1 MAISK
6 EQWNGIQYALG
17 IQYCSVKFRMP
28 TGEELHVNKAFVAEN
43 KLALQVWI
51 DGRYCVG
58 WGWPDNK
65 LYRPIVRQV
74 WRRKTFRPGARLAR
88 QLSKQKGG
96 KSLLRRKE
104 FSHLND
110 VREYWNYDF
119 NTAAS
124 LVRQF
129 KKIEGLEL
137 VSCSPSEFGEV
148 SE

>member
-6 EQWNGIQYALG
+6 EQWSGIQRTLS
-17 IQYCSVKFRMP
+17 IQYCSLKFRMP
-28 TGEELHVNKAFVAEN
+28 TGEELHVMKSFVAEN
-43 KLALQVWI
+43 RLALIVWI
-51 DGRYCVG
+51 DGKHCVG
-58 WGWPDNK
+58 WGWPDNQ

-96 KSLLRRKE
+96 KALLRRKE
-104 FSHLND
+104 FQDLND
-110 VREYWNYDF
+110 VREYWVHDF
-119 NTAAS
+119 STAAS

-137 VSCSPSEFGEV
+137 IEPSLTGGEV